1 MMYSAYALLLP
12 KLNSLVSMIAVL
24 PRKLVSL
31 VSEGW
36 SWWWDK
42 LTENTIF
49 GAVATLS
56 AAALAFSC
64 YLWAIKKSRRG
75 LPPLPLGPLGYPLLG
90 NLPFGEKNGFPFFIL
105 FSVAS
110 PLLNGYF
117 IHPWSHF
124 QCECFLHPKGNKKGK
139 KRKRER
145 DTSAPLLHSL
155 YTSPQAECG
164 WWSNTKL
171 AI

>member
-49 GAVATLS
+49 GAVTTLS

-90 NLPFGEKNGFPFFIL
+90 NLPFGEKESWREKWVPL
-105 FSVAS
+105 FYSIFCCLSAT
-110 PLLNGYF
+110 
-117 IHPWSHF
+117 
-124 QCECFLHPKGNKKGK
+124 
-139 KRKRER
+139 ER
-145 DTSAPLLHSL
+145 IF
-155 YTSPQAECG
+155 YTPMV
-164 WWSNTKL
+164 TL
-171 AI
+171 PV